1 MNFMGVGMLEFGVI
15 FLVTFLVLG
24 PSKSIEMARTAGRLI
39 RSLRQT
45 LSDMAA
51 AVDLDKDEGSTRG
64 DTAPPPP
71 DPGEAPTPRD
81 QT

>member
-1 MNFMGVGMLEFGVI
+1 MNFMGVGMLELGVI

-24 PSKSIEMARTAGRLI
+24 PNKSIEMARTAGRVI
-39 RSLRQT
+39 RSLRRT

-51 AVDLDKDEGSTRG
+51 AVDLDKDEGSTQG
-64 DTAPPPP
+64 GTVPPPP